1 MATDREIA
9 LEQAAAALL
18 SEAKAAGV
26 DLSAIAEKAKAGIF
40 SNNPYVWVG
49 AKHKVG
55 SSEAVDYLLQY
66 VK

>member
-26 DLSAIAEKAKAGIF
+26 DMLAIAEKAKAGIF
-40 SNNPYVWVG
+40 GNSPYVWVG
-49 AKHKVG
+49 SDHKVA
-55 SSEAVDYLLQY
+55 SAEAVDYLLQSAR
-66 VK
+66 